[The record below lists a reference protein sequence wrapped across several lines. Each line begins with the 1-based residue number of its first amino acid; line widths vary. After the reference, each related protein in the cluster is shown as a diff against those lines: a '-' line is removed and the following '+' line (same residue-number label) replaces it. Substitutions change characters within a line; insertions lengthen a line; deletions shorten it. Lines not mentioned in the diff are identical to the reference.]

1 MKNSILIIVILA
13 AFTLGYMTRYMVAP
27 KNDETVTTEKN
38 PSASSG
44 TEEKDA
50 EEKTDQKEVTVPEE
64 SDLKVGAFSLSLN
77 VKDLEASKKFYEAL
91 GFKAKEDMD
100 ISGGY
105 LIMKNGN
112 ALIGIFKGFFEGSM
126 ITFNPGW
133 DENAQEMEKWND
145 VREIQKSLKTA
156 GYKLDTEAD
165 EKTTGPAYITLK
177 DPDGN
182 VILVDQHR

>member
-27 KNDETVTTEKN
+27 KNEENVTTEKKDDKK
-38 PSASSG
+38 AESS
-44 TEEKDA
+44 EEKND
-50 EEKTDQKEVTVPEE
+50 KKEVELPAE

-112 ALIGIFKGFFEGSM
+112 ALIGIFKGFFEGNM

-133 DENAQEMEKWND
+133 DENAKEMEKWND
-145 VREIQKSLKTA
+145 VREIQKSLKAA

-165 EKTTGPAYITLK
+165 EKTTGPAYFTLK

>member
-1 MKNSILIIVILA
+1 MKNSMLIIVVLA

-27 KNDETVTTEKN
+27 KSKETTTTEKKDDKKDV
-38 PSASSG
+38 
-44 TEEKDA
+44 EEKS
-50 EEKTDQKEVTVPEE
+50 KKEVELPAE

-112 ALIGIFKGFFEGSM
+112 ALIGIFKGFFEGNM

-133 DENAQEMEKWND
+133 DENAKEMEKWND

-156 GYKLDTEAD
+156 GYKLDAEAD
-165 EKTTGPAYITLK
+165 EKTTGPAFITLK

>member
-27 KNDETVTTEKN
+27 KSEETVTTEKKDDKK
-38 PSASSG
+38 
-44 TEEKDA
+44 EKEA
-50 EEKTDQKEVTVPEE
+50 EEKTDKKEAETPAE

-133 DENAQEMEKWND
+133 DENAKEMEKWND
-145 VREIQKSLKTA
+145 VREIQKSLKAA

>member
-1 MKNSILIIVILA
+1 MKNSILIIVVLA

-27 KNDETVTTEKN
+27 KNEETAKTETKDDKK
-38 PSASSG
+38 
-44 TEEKDA
+44 EKDS
-50 EEKTDQKEVTVPEE
+50 EKKEDKKEVEAPEE

-91 GFKAKEDMD
+91 GFKAKADMD

-133 DENAQEMEKWND
+133 DENAQELEKWND
-145 VREIQKSLKTA
+145 VREIQKSIKTA
-156 GYKLDTEAD
+156 
-165 EKTTGPAYITLK
+165 
-177 DPDGN
+177 
-182 VILVDQHR
+182 

>member
-1 MKNSILIIVILA
+1 MKNSILIIVVLA

-27 KNDETVTTEKN
+27 KNEETAN
-38 PSASSG
+38 ASTKLS
-44 TEEKDA
+44 
-50 EEKTDQKEVTVPEE
+50 DQKEKPSDDKTKKEVELPAE

-91 GFKAKEDMD
+91 GFKAKADMD

-112 ALIGIFKGFFEGSM
+112 ALIGIFKGFFEGNM

-133 DENAQEMEKWND
+133 DENAKEMEKWND

-165 EKTTGPAYITLK
+165 EKTTGPAYITMK

>member
-1 MKNSILIIVILA
+1 MKNSILTIVILA

-27 KNDETVTTEKN
+27 KSEETTTTEKKVDKKD
-38 PSASSG
+38 
-44 TEEKDA
+44 TEEKT
-50 EEKTDQKEVTVPEE
+50 EKKEVELPAE

-133 DENAQEMEKWND
+133 DENAKEMEKWSD